1 MFDDIMTAHGPA
13 RILIVDDDRDLTAML
28 KAYLEGEGFTVSVV
42 HSGEEALSEVT
53 ADEYDAIILDVMLPG
68 ISGSEV
74 LRRIRLSSNVAVIML
89 TANGDRVSR
98 ASGLEN
104 GADDYVPKP
113 YFPRELVAR
122 LRAVLRRHDSRHY
135 EMGRTRFK
143 VGNLDVDSD
152 RRMVTCNSESLDLT
166 GSEFA
171 LTMAFVRAAGAVL
184 SKDDLSQQVLHRPL
198 QPYDRS
204 IDMHVSNL
212 RQKLARSGG
221 PPIETIRGVGYRM
234 PDKQ

>member
-1 MFDDIMTAHGPA
+1 MSCDIMTAHGPA

-28 KAYLEGEGFTVSVV
+28 KAYLEGEGFVVSVV

-53 ADEYDAIILDVMLPG
+53 ADQYDAIILDVMLPG

-89 TANGDRVSR
+89 TANGDRISR

-122 LRAVLRRHDSRHY
+122 LRAVLRRHDGAHY
-135 EMGRTRFK
+135 GIGRTQFK
-143 VGNLDVDSD
+143 IGNMDVDSD
-152 RRMVTCNSESLDLT
+152 RRTVNCNSTLLDLT

-171 LTMAFVRAAGAVL
+171 LTLAFVRAAGAVM
-184 SKDDLSQQVLHRPL
+184 SKDDLSQQVLHRPW

-212 RQKLARSGG
+212 RQKLALFGG
-221 PPIETIRGVGYRM
+221 PPIETVRGVGYRM